1 MQFHEAANI
10 FPLDDEHLDE
20 LAEDINKHGL
30 QIPIEQMDGKI
41 IDGRRRWLACEKA
54 GVTPNIIPVSAEDP
68 IAYVL
73 SLNLHRRHLTVSQ
86 AAMCAQRARKMYDD
100 AAKERQKAAGG
111 DRKSNGAKSVVTNC
125 SQAVDTGKSRDQVGK
140 AFGVSGATVDRAAQV
155 IRDGIPE
162 VADAVDAGKVT
173 VFKGSQIAANPPELQ
188 KPLLDAALANKN
200 KGSSPKS
207 EPAKQEKKSK
217 RKDGLVGVG
226 IIRANEAI
234 NCLSRI
240 PKNDALRKR
249 GFQLVSDWMKANK

>member
-20 LAEDINKHGL
+20 LAEDIKKHGL

-86 AAMCAQRARKMYDD
+86 AAMCAQRARKMYDE
-100 AAKERQKAAGG
+100 AAKERQKLSEGRGKKGLA
-111 DRKSNGAKSVVTNC
+111 NC
-125 SQAVDTGKSRDQVGK
+125 PDLKGTARDQVGET
-140 AFGVSGATVDRAAQV
+140 FGVSGKSVDRAAKV
-155 IRDGIPE
+155 IKDGIPE
-162 VADAVDAGKVT
+162 IAEAVDSNEIT
-173 VFKGSQIAANPPELQ
+173 IFKASQIVANPPELQ
-188 KPLLDAALANKN
+188 KPLLDAALASKN
-200 KGSSPKS
+200 KVSSPKS
-207 EPAKQEKKSK
+207 EPANHKQEKPSK

>member
-20 LAEDINKHGL
+20 LAEDIKQHGL

-54 GVTPNIIPVSAEDP
+54 GVRPDIIPVSVEDP
-68 IAYVL
+68 IAYVM

-86 AAMCAQRARKMYDD
+86 AAMCAQRARKMYDEAAAERKKRKPKDSVPDNCPEQTRCD
-100 AAKERQKAAGG
+100 A
-111 DRKSNGAKSVVTNC
+111 
-125 SQAVDTGKSRDQVGK
+125 RDQVGET
-140 AFGVSGATVDRAAQV
+140 FGVSGKSVDRAAKV
-155 IRDGIPE
+155 IKDGIPE
-162 VADAVDAGKVT
+162 IAEAVDSNEIT
-173 VFKGSQIAANPPELQ
+173 IFKASQIVANPPELQ
-188 KPLLDAALANKN
+188 KPLLDAALASKN
-200 KGSSPKS
+200 KVSSPKS
-207 EPAKQEKKSK
+207 EPANHKQEKPSK

>member
-20 LAEDINKHGL
+20 LAEDIKQHGL

-54 GVTPNIIPVSAEDP
+54 GVRPDIIPVSVEDP
-68 IAYVL
+68 IAYVM

-100 AAKERQKAAGG
+100 AAKERQKARKGNQPGTTPDNCPELSTG
-111 DRKSNGAKSVVTNC
+111 DA
-125 SQAVDTGKSRDQVGK
+125 RDQVGET
-140 AFGVSGATVDRAAQV
+140 FGVSGKSVDRAAKV
-155 IRDGIPE
+155 IKDGIPE
-162 VADAVDAGKVT
+162 IAEAVDSNEIT
-173 VFKGSQIAANPPELQ
+173 IFKASQIVANPPELQ
-188 KPLLDAALANKN
+188 KPLLDAALASKN
-200 KGSSPKS
+200 KVSSPKS
-207 EPAKQEKKSK
+207 EPADQQKPSK
-217 RKDGLVGVG
+217 RKDGPAGVG

-234 NCLSRI
+234 NCLSKI